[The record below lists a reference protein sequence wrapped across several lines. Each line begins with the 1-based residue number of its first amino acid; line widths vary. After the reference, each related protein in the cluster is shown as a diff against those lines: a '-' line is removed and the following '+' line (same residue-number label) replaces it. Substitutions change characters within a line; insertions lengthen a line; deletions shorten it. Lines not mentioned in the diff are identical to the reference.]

1 VVRVSAGWRK
11 RKEQRRKKDEK
22 GEKCLRGKNKEGRKR
37 KKDEKYLR
45 WEKMTTSN
53 GIDYFLYFKNSIS
66 PLHVGHNIK
75 HVIPRV

>member
-53 GIDYFLYFKNSIS
+53 GIDFFYILRIAFRPACGK
-66 PLHVGHNIK
+66 
-75 HVIPRV
+75 

>member
-1 VVRVSAGWRK
+1 VGSEGEVVRVSAGWRK

-45 WEKMTTSN
+45 WEKMTTLKWN
-53 GIDYFLYFKNSIS
+53 RLFFIF
-66 PLHVGHNIK
+66 
-75 HVIPRV
+75 